1 MKVKFLNCQINIS
14 RKVFNPEAETE
25 FWVEKIIKQ
34 LAKNKR
40 ATAINGLDIFAG
52 SGCIGVAL
60 LKNIEV
66 LRVDFAD
73 IASDA
78 TEQIKINLKLN
89 KISAGRYEVYKSNL
103 FEKIKKKKYDVI
115 FANPPYV
122 ALNRISEVHKEVLEK
137 DPHIALFGGRE
148 GMDIIK
154 KFLPEAKNHLRP
166 QGKIFMEFDPQQ
178 KKAIE
183 KILKG
188 LNLKYKFKKDQ
199 FKKYRWLEIF

>member
-1 MKVKFLNCQINIS
+1 MKVKFLNCRIDIS
-14 RKVFNPEAETE
+14 RKVFNPTAETE

-34 LAKNKR
+34 LAKKKR
-40 ATAINGLDIFAG
+40 ATAINMLDIFAG
-52 SGCIGVAL
+52 SGCIGIAL
-60 LKNIEV
+60 LKNRKDS
-66 LRVDFAD
+66 RVDFAD
-73 IASDA
+73 IANDA

-89 KISAGRYEVYKSNL
+89 KISAGRYEVYKSDL

-154 KFLPEAKNHLRP
+154 KFLPEAKKHLSP
-166 QGKIFMEFDPQQ
+166 QGKIFMEFDPLQ
-178 KKAIE
+178 KEAIE

-188 LNLKYKFKKDQ
+188 LNFKYKFKKDQ
-199 FKKYRWLEIF
+199 FKKYRWLEIS